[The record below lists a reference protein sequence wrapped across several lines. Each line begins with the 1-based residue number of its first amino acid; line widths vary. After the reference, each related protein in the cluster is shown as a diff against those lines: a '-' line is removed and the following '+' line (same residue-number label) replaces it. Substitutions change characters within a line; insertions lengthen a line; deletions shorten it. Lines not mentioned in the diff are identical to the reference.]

1 MNKICFLLFCTV
13 LPCFAA
19 PLQWQNSKY
28 TKLVE
33 HEGKTY
39 LEVSVPAGA
48 PDAARANCATAE
60 LNLKNTPE
68 GELEVAVK
76 LNIDTL
82 SKPRNYFHGAE
93 LKVFLK
99 GADGKT
105 FSIGTSVPGSG
116 RTEKILRVRRL
127 LPAGIQSGYLRL
139 GLNDSTGTVHYDL
152 SSLKVRFLPLNR
164 QAAELTADQRRDF
177 ALIRDRLRKNL
188 FRQKAKAEDV
198 EKLMKRLRADGSFE
212 GVDYSSTNRSA
223 WKTAAHL
230 YFLEL
235 FCRAWGDPDSPYCR
249 RETLAEA
256 IRKSAGWWAEHRPM
270 SSNFWWNDM
279 EVPRLAIRAMLA
291 APELFPENSELRTG
305 MLRVCH
311 QAELSDHYTS
321 TNRVTVARNVFQRSI
336 IEQDFERM
344 TEIAEIIKSEITE
357 SRLPEDFQYDWHFG
371 GIRADR
377 SFQLHGP
384 QLQFGN
390 YGLQFLDMIAE
401 WATILYGTQF
411 ALNPEQTRLMRELA
425 VDGYGWIL
433 WKGRMDLLAIG
444 RQLGRNSAE
453 CCGAR
458 ARRAIVALR
467 KLDPEKAPYDA
478 ALDGNFSGAKYF
490 ADSNYLVYR
499 RPAWFASLR
508 MNSKRV
514 RPVEDDVNG
523 DNALGRY
530 ASDGTIQI
538 LRSGKES
545 ENVTG
550 CWNWTR
556 LPGTTLPATPVLGPE
571 ECKKRNL
578 RVYNYKQ
585 VLRYSFGLP
594 ARLLGESDF
603 VHAVAE
609 EKHAAAVYTQNV
621 DGVRAKKAYF
631 FDENA
636 VYLLGAS
643 IDSDSPYP
651 VATTVNVARKNG
663 NVIKGADWGW
673 HDGIGYKGA
682 RLQIAEGVR
691 NGDWGIVSG
700 GLAKPAPFSA
710 ELFSVGVE
718 HGIGVKGGSYAVAVL
733 PGASPEETAR
743 FELRILANTPSLQA
757 VQFADG
763 TAGAVFHEAGKL
775 GSFETKEPGVFLIP
789 AENLK

>member
-60 LNLKNTPE
+60 LKWKNTPE
-68 GELEVAVK
+68 GELDVAVK

-177 ALIRDRLRKNL
+177 ALICDRLRKNL

-198 EKLMKRLRADGSFE
+198 EKLMKRLRADGSFD

-401 WATILYGTQF
+401 WATILYGTQL

-609 EKHAAAVYTQNV
+609 EKHAATVYTQNV

-631 FDENA
+631 FDENS
-636 VYLLGAS
+636 VYLLGAA

-789 AENLK
+789 AESLK

>member
-1 MNKICFLLFCTV
+1 
-13 LPCFAA
+13 
-19 PLQWQNSKY
+19 
-28 TKLVE
+28 
-33 HEGKTY
+33 
-39 LEVSVPAGA
+39 
-48 PDAARANCATAE
+48 
-60 LNLKNTPE
+60 
-68 GELEVAVK
+68 
-76 LNIDTL
+76 
-82 SKPRNYFHGAE
+82 
-93 LKVFLK
+93 
-99 GADGKT
+99 
-105 FSIGTSVPGSG
+105 
-116 RTEKILRVRRL
+116 
-127 LPAGIQSGYLRL
+127 
-139 GLNDSTGTVHYDL
+139 
-152 SSLKVRFLPLNR
+152 
-164 QAAELTADQRRDF
+164 
-177 ALIRDRLRKNL
+177 
-188 FRQKAKAEDV
+188 
-198 EKLMKRLRADGSFE
+198 
-212 GVDYSSTNRSA
+212 
-223 WKTAAHL
+223 
-230 YFLEL
+230 
-235 FCRAWGDPDSPYCR
+235 
-249 RETLAEA
+249 
-256 IRKSAGWWAEHRPM
+256 
-270 SSNFWWNDM
+270 
-279 EVPRLAIRAMLA
+279 
-291 APELFPENSELRTG
+291 
-305 MLRVCH
+305 
-311 QAELSDHYTS
+311 
-321 TNRVTVARNVFQRSI
+321 
-336 IEQDFERM
+336 
-344 TEIAEIIKSEITE
+344 
-357 SRLPEDFQYDWHFG
+357 
-371 GIRADR
+371 
-377 SFQLHGP
+377 
-384 QLQFGN
+384 
-390 YGLQFLDMIAE
+390 
-401 WATILYGTQF
+401 
-411 ALNPEQTRLMRELA
+411 
-425 VDGYGWIL
+425 
-433 WKGRMDLLAIG
+433 
-444 RQLGRNSAE
+444 
-453 CCGAR
+453 
-458 ARRAIVALR
+458 
-467 KLDPEKAPYDA
+467 
-478 ALDGNFSGAKYF
+478 
-490 ADSNYLVYR
+490 
-499 RPAWFASLR
+499 

-609 EKHAAAVYTQNV
+609 ENHAAAVYTQNV

-631 FDENA
+631 FDENS
-636 VYLLGAS
+636 VYLLGAA

-691 NGDWGIVSG
+691 SGDWGIVSG

-775 GSFETKEPGVFLIP
+775 GSFEAKEPGVFLIP